1 MKLNELKAKHKTL
14 KAENIQKS
22 GDLETLQCEME
33 ELRSD
38 MLTVEKRASDMETE
52 RDMWRKVTDKYKYHQ
67 NCNNVEDYVD
77 SMKHD
82 SGSTLE
88 DIHVKEVIYKMEQ
101 QNLIIEKL
109 TKNTVYYSNQVATLE
124 DQIDDLK
131 STIAQKDEQIMKIR
145 HSAGKLQTYITAG
158 KTERERTIAGFR
170 HELNKNHKET
180 EERFGRIEDKIDVV
194 IRMMNINRNGTKP
207 GYTNTENQFK
217 SQKNIKQNKFNKKSG
232 R

>member
-1 MKLNELKAKHKTL
+1 MKLIELIAKYKTL

-67 NCNNVEDYVD
+67 NCNNGEDYVD

-88 DIHVKEVIYKMEQ
+88 DIHVKEVISKMEQ
-101 QNLIIEKL
+101 QNLTIEKL

-131 STIAQKDEQIMKIR
+131 STIAQKD
-145 HSAGKLQTYITAG
+145 
-158 KTERERTIAGFR
+158 
-170 HELNKNHKET
+170 
-180 EERFGRIEDKIDVV
+180 
-194 IRMMNINRNGTKP
+194 
-207 GYTNTENQFK
+207 
-217 SQKNIKQNKFNKKSG
+217 
-232 R
+232 